1 MRLEIRIIKETEY
14 QIVNDFYNNTRGI
27 NLPVNKTFRKYDEF
41 CWEFTRCQDR
51 RTVFAGAW
59 EVEDGKEPHLIGTQC
74 IIIHK
79 MISSYGNRFLAAKG
93 EDTLIE
99 FNASVKYENTDILK
113 ELFDVLIDE
122 CSKSGVE
129 YLWGFN
135 NIPASSKRLGFENP
149 FKSSYAV
156 LVINPFKAFK
166 NIRTQNPENANT
178 GKFKRAFLLGIA
190 YLYSY
195 RKMCLCSQKQHFH
208 INFELD
214 ENIQLFQRAAFPDHL
229 ILLQQ
234 DDDYFKWR
242 IEDNPYP
249 IKYRS
254 YQLLDQDNTLF
265 AQVICSIDD
274 TVAFIE
280 QTLFDKSLKNR
291 TVNFMLRKVI
301 SALEDE
307 GVCLVRHIGFKNCN
321 LNKLEMKYLKN
332 SGFISTGKGEW
343 FTFKKLLN
351 NPSINPENIYLSRLY
366 KQGTN

>member
-27 NLPVNKTFRKYDEF
+27 NLPVNKKFRKYDEF

-99 FNASVKYENTDILK
+99 INASVKYRNTDILN
-113 ELFDVLIDE
+113 ELFAVLIGE
-122 CSKSGVE
+122 CRKSGVE

-156 LVINPFKAFK
+156 LVLNPVKAFK
-166 NIRTQNPENANT
+166 SITSLKPENTVT
-178 GKFKRAFLLGIA
+178 GKLKRAFLLGIA
-190 YLYSY
+190 YLFSFK
-195 RKMCLCSQKQHFH
+195 RLFVFSQKQRFH
-208 INFELD
+208 INFKFNN
-214 ENIQLFQRAAFPDHL
+214 NINLFQRAALPDQL
-229 ILLQQ
+229 YFLLQ
-234 DDDYFKWR
+234 DEAYFKWR
-242 IEDNPYP
+242 IKDNPYP
-249 IKYRS
+249 ITYRS

-265 AQVICSIDD
+265 AQVICSIDNS
-274 TVAFIE
+274 VAFIE
-280 QTLFDKSLKNR
+280 QTLFDKNLKNK
-291 TVNFMLRKVI
+291 TVNFLLKEMI
-301 SALEDE
+301 SALEEE
-307 GVCLVRHIGFKNCN
+307 GVCLIRHIGFKNSR
-321 LNKLEMKYLKN
+321 LNKLEMKFLKN
-332 SGFISTGKGEW
+332 SGFVSTGKGEW
-343 FTFKKLLN
+343 FTFKKLMN
-351 NPSINPENIYLSRLY
+351 NSGVNPENIYLSRLY